1 MPVPALAARPWQ
13 ITNANVEPR
22 GGISPCKTPSGNRQ
36 PVIRRIMRVSFNQPR
51 RIEFLTQVRESVRSM
66 GRISRRNKTKFEI
79 NSVSSAQGVIVVG
92 LYEIFASENS
102 KIQRALILSTILPF
116 DCCVDVVVVGKLP
129 LSKFL
134 QSTYEFTIERNFRV
148 FIAEETTADPRC
160 IGFEMHRSHPIGKKI
175 STTPRRRKCL
185 IGCSTVE
192 IWAEGWAKAVC
203 SRYPEWVPNY
213 KTKEQML

>member
-51 RIEFLTQVRESVRSM
+51 RIEFLTQVRESVRLM
-66 GRISRRNKTKFEI
+66 GRISRRNKTEFEI
-79 NSVSSAQGVIVVG
+79 IRFFCTGCNRCWPLRNFRFWNSTCSHTFNNSSIR
-92 LYEIFASENS
+92 LLRWRN
-102 KIQRALILSTILPF
+102 
-116 DCCVDVVVVGKLP
+116 CCCKLP

-134 QSTYEFTIERNFRV
+134 HQFHLWIYDRTKLSCFHRRGNNCRSTVYRIRDAQ
-148 FIAEETTADPRC
+148 IASDRE
-160 IGFEMHRSHPIGKKI
+160 KI
-175 STTPRRRKCL
+175 STTPRRRECL

>member
-51 RIEFLTQVRESVRSM
+51 RIEFLTQVRESVRLM
-66 GRISRRNKTKFEI
+66 TRISRRNKTKFEI
-79 NSVSSAQGVIVVG
+79 
-92 LYEIFASENS
+92 
-102 KIQRALILSTILPF
+102 KSTF
-116 DCCVDVVVVGKLP
+116 FCTECNCCWP
-129 LSKFL
+129 L
-134 QSTYEFTIERNFRV
+134 RNFRFWKFWNSTYFQQFFHSTV
-148 FIAEETTADPRC
+148 RWRTCWQITPFKIFTVHLWIYDRTKLSCFHRRGNNCRSTVYRIRDAQIASDRE
-160 IGFEMHRSHPIGKKI
+160 KI

>member
-51 RIEFLTQVRESVRSM
+51 RIEFLTQVRESVGLM
-66 GRISRRNKTKFEI
+66 GRIPRRNKTEFEI

-102 KIQRALILSTILPF
+102 EIQRALILSTILPF
-116 DCCVDVVVVGKLP
+116 DCCVDVVVVANYPFKIFTLHLWIYDRTKL
-129 LSKFL
+129 SCFHRRGNNCR
-134 QSTYEFTIERNFRV
+134 STVYRIRDAQ
-148 FIAEETTADPRC
+148 IASDRE
-160 IGFEMHRSHPIGKKI
+160 KI